1 LATLEL
7 TEAIPIS
14 ERDSREV
21 VAGAKRGSVTAMPK
35 RKMYLRWAVPAGA
48 IAAGIL
54 VLVAVRTRQPE
65 LRSSDA
71 AVQVAENRESA
82 KEESYPAKTLPS
94 VAAPAP
100 VVADKNAGKT
110 QEEEKQEL
118 DAFTSGHRAK
128 DLTRGRTGSG
138 AGFGRGPAL
147 TQNQMQNQ
155 IQNNGQLAAQ
165 NQASA
170 TFDDKADKKM
180 NELPLTARNTD
191 VGAVADNEPRRS
203 ESAMKAKAAPGAPS
217 PAPSPPAPSEQ
228 AYEAGAAA
236 AATRAA
242 KPSDADARKDE
253 AVKSMTQSVEVTAAA
268 PVSSTEQKEA
278 ETKPSALTKLKAAQA
293 TNGGVA
299 GNFRDASA
307 SGLTLVATPDPKVF
321 WVIGSNG
328 VVLKTEDGETALRQ
342 QKVGEGIRV
351 LAGSAVD
358 KKICWLVAENGIVLR
373 TADGGKHWTT
383 MNAPGTAIFTTIK
396 AASALQATIS
406 DASGRAVYVTTDGGA
421 TWTSATKP
429 Q

>member
-1 LATLEL
+1 MLSPQEMVTQKSHIAGCARCQEILATLEL

-21 VAGAKRGSVTAMPK
+21 VASAKRGSVTAMPK

-155 IQNNGQLAAQ
+155 IQNNGQIAAQ

-170 TFDDKADKKM
+170 AFDDKADKKM
-180 NELPLTARNTD
+180 NELPLPARNAD
-191 VGAVADNEPRRS
+191 AGAVADNEPRRS

-253 AVKSMTQSVEVTAAA
+253 AVKSMTQSVEGAAFA
-268 PVSSTEQKEA
+268 AGGVGRGRRPGRPARNRLSAAGGADPGGSGDAGRGRTSGRHRPVRRGTSRPGRDGA
-278 ETKPSALTKLKAAQA
+278 PSA
-293 TNGGVA
+293 N
-299 GNFRDASA
+299 
-307 SGLTLVATPDPKVF
+307 
-321 WVIGSNG
+321 
-328 VVLKTEDGETALRQ
+328 
-342 QKVGEGIRV
+342 
-351 LAGSAVD
+351 
-358 KKICWLVAENGIVLR
+358 
-373 TADGGKHWTT
+373 
-383 MNAPGTAIFTTIK
+383 
-396 AASALQATIS
+396 
-406 DASGRAVYVTTDGGA
+406 
-421 TWTSATKP
+421 
-429 Q
+429 